1 MKSLTILAIICGL
14 ATTQYHSEPK
24 PGPTVAQKPSEKGE
38 EEDVSRQ
45 IVLEE
50 FTKARPAAGRT
61 RPSTTSL
68 SKAARY
74 RRKSPAVLVGLKA
87 SNASVAKIGIT
98 LWRLR
103 PSGLAEDGA
112 RMLVIESGQS
122 TQLTPV
128 RVEADEVLSLGERVR
143 LSIESARPGYLY
155 VVDRERYED
164 GTLGDPVLIFP
175 TTRTRGGDNRVKPG
189 VLVDIPAQEDST
201 PYFTLKSNHPQYSG
215 ELLTVVI
222 VSRPIQGLKIGPEP
236 LVLPLAE
243 LVKWERN
250 WNSQSELFEMVGGG
264 GKPWTKAEQ
273 AAAVTSGARML
284 TQEGPAPQTV
294 YWVAWRG
301 GQGFMVNVPLRCR
314 R

>member
-1 MKSLTILAIICGL
+1 MKSLTILAIIFGL
-14 ATTQYHSEPK
+14 ATTQSYSDPK
-24 PGPTVAQKPSEKGE
+24 PGLTVAQKPSENE
-38 EEDVSRQ
+38 EVKDVSRQ

-50 FTKARPAAGRT
+50 FTKARPAASRIK
-61 RPSTTSL
+61 PSTTSL
-68 SKAARY
+68 QKAARY
-74 RRKSPAVLVGLKA
+74 RRKSPAVLAGLKA
-87 SNASVAKIGIT
+87 SNASLAQIGIT

-112 RMLVIESGQS
+112 ARMLVIEAGQS

-175 TTRTRGGDNRVKPG
+175 TTRTRGGDNRVRPG

-201 PYFTLKSNHPQYSG
+201 PYFTLKSNHPQYAG
-215 ELLTVVI
+215 ELLTIVI

-236 LVLPLAE
+236 LVLPSAE
-243 LVKWERN
+243 LVKWQKN
-250 WNSQSELFEMVGGG
+250 WNSQSEL
-264 GKPWTKAEQ
+264 
-273 AAAVTSGARML
+273 
-284 TQEGPAPQTV
+284 
-294 YWVAWRG
+294 
-301 GQGFMVNVPLRCR
+301 
-314 R
+314 